1 LTATQ
6 ATYGATPKFNND
18 PPEIIYA
25 KRNSVLLLFDGDPVF
40 KEIENTGLKRAVNTP
55 FFVLQDLKNK
65 TYYLYGTDFW
75 YKSMNPITGAWS
87 NIPKPP
93 SNVVKVF
100 DDLNKQIDYSG
111 NSAQTQTTS
120 QPLNSGVSIP
130 DIIVRTKPSEL
141 IQSSGEP
148 AYAPIQGTQL
158 LYMTN
163 TDDNIFMTID
173 NNQYFILVS
182 GRWYHSSAL
191 SGPWSFIDSD
201 KLPPDFARIP
211 EGSEKDVVLA
221 SIAGTNAAKDAV
233 MDAQIP
239 QTAAVDRKTATC
251 VVEYDGDPKFEK
263 IEGTELAR
271 GMNTSSVVLMYQ
283 NIFYVCDN
291 AVWFTGNSP
300 TGPWEVATSI
310 PDEIQNIPP
319 DDPDYNVRYVYIYDV
334 DPDMVYTG
342 YTPGYTGCYIDGQT
356 VVYGTGWYYSPFYG
370 TYYYPRPYTY
380 GFHMN
385 YNPWFGWSMGFSM
398 SRGWFRYSYGRIRG
412 WRGGWWGPP
421 MYHPPYHPRYNHY
434 YGPRKP
440 VYHGGTAI
448 NIKNTRTNIYNK
460 RSDGSAKPVSKAL
473 ISPRPIIGNQTG
485 KQQPPDERIKPGIS
499 PGAKEIKPATRVS
512 EKKNNV
518 YADPKGNV
526 YRDNNGE
533 WQKNNGKDWNTVQPK
548 PQVEKVVQP
557 KPQVAPQPVR
567 VAQPPQPVR
576 VAQPPQQDRNA
587 GFNRQEMENQ
597 NAARQRGAQNMNN
610 NNTIQH
616 AMPANN
622 GGSRNVGGN
631 GKKR

>member
-1 LTATQ
+1 MKTLHLPFSSLKRLFLFSILLMPFSLLAVGNWPKEITTAKSDIIIYQPQPDSMRGDHLYSRAAISFTTTKIITSVYGAIWTDSRFSTDREAGTITIYDVKILNVRFPGIDTADPAKVQKFKDLLAEQSTAWKLVYSLDELKSSLTATQ

-251 VVEYDGDPKFEK
+251 VVEYDGYPKF
-263 IEGTELAR
+263 
-271 GMNTSSVVLMYQ
+271 
-283 NIFYVCDN
+283 
-291 AVWFTGNSP
+291 
-300 TGPWEVATSI
+300 
-310 PDEIQNIPP
+310 
-319 DDPDYNVRYVYIYDV
+319 
-334 DPDMVYTG
+334 
-342 YTPGYTGCYIDGQT
+342 
-356 VVYGTGWYYSPFYG
+356 
-370 TYYYPRPYTY
+370 
-380 GFHMN
+380 
-385 YNPWFGWSMGFSM
+385 
-398 SRGWFRYSYGRIRG
+398 
-412 WRGGWWGPP
+412 
-421 MYHPPYHPRYNHY
+421 
-434 YGPRKP
+434 
-440 VYHGGTAI
+440 
-448 NIKNTRTNIYNK
+448 
-460 RSDGSAKPVSKAL
+460 
-473 ISPRPIIGNQTG
+473 
-485 KQQPPDERIKPGIS
+485 
-499 PGAKEIKPATRVS
+499 
-512 EKKNNV
+512 
-518 YADPKGNV
+518 
-526 YRDNNGE
+526 
-533 WQKNNGKDWNTVQPK
+533 
-548 PQVEKVVQP
+548 
-557 KPQVAPQPVR
+557 
-567 VAQPPQPVR
+567 
-576 VAQPPQQDRNA
+576 
-587 GFNRQEMENQ
+587 
-597 NAARQRGAQNMNN
+597 
-610 NNTIQH
+610 
-616 AMPANN
+616 
-622 GGSRNVGGN
+622 
-631 GKKR
+631 